1 MSKGTLVLT
10 PFPFTNL
17 SGYKIR
23 PALVLH
29 SHQNSEDCIV
39 ALISSLERKIGLYD
53 IVLTPTNQNGLKEDS
68 VVKINKLA
76 TLEKKAIIGEIGTLD
91 NATLKKIDEM
101 VRKVFQI

>member
-23 PALVLH
+23 PALVVH
-29 SHQNSEDCIV
+29 AHQNSEDCIV
-39 ALISSLERKIGLYD
+39 AFVSSVERKLGLYD
-53 IVLTPTNQNGLKEDS
+53 IVLAPTNENGLKGES

-76 TLEKKAIIGEIGTLD
+76 TLEKKAIIGEIGKLD
-91 NATLKKIDEM
+91 TVTLKKIDEM
-101 VRKVFQI
+101 IRKVFQI